1 MLLNNHWNTEE
12 ILKYL
17 ETNENKS
24 TVIKRLW
31 DGAKAILR
39 VKLIQSYLIKE
50 EKSYLNN
57 LTLHLKRIE
66 KEEQTKPQVSG
77 RKES

>member
-57 LTLHLKRIE
+57 LTLHLKQIE